1 METATTTNSRLRKSL
16 ADEIDRLDAILDGL
30 ANALNESVATA
41 VKEAVGLAV
50 KEAVQAVL
58 TEVLANPAVLQLL
71 HGVTA
76 QPATSSFGQ
85 RVRTVWSFAVTK
97 ISAVGNACKALC
109 VSSGRTLTALVRRL
123 AVVRHCKAQLLLALG
138 VGFAAGSAAY
148 FAGPWLAVAASG
160 LGGFA
165 VTAAV
170 QGWLWLRRV
179 LGTAAVWS
187 A

>member
-1 METATTTNSRLRKSL
+1 METTTTTNSRLRKSL

-30 ANALNESVATA
+30 ANALNESVAAA

-58 TEVLANPAVLQLL
+58 TEVLANPAVLELL
-71 HGVTA
+71 HGITA
-76 QPATSSFGQ
+76 QPATPSFGQ
-85 RVRTVWSFAVTK
+85 RVRSAWSFVMAK

-109 VSSGRTLTALVRRL
+109 VSTWRTLIGLVQRL
-123 AVVRHCKAQLLLALG
+123 AVVRHYKTQLLLSVG

-148 FAGPWLAVAASG
+148 LAGPWLAVAASG

-165 VTAAV
+165 ATAAV

-179 LGTAAVWS
+179 VGTAAVWG

>member
-1 METATTTNSRLRKSL
+1 METTTTTNSRLRKSL
-16 ADEIDRLDAILDGL
+16 ADQLDRLDAILDGL
-30 ANALNESVATA
+30 ANALNESVAGA

-71 HGVTA
+71 HGSS
-76 QPATSSFGQ
+76 QPAPSSFGQ
-85 RVRTVWSFAVTK
+85 RVRTVSSFVMAK
-97 ISAVGNACKALC
+97 IRAVGNACRALC
-109 VSSGRTLTALVRRL
+109 SRTWQTLTALVRRL
-123 AVVRHCKAQLLLALG
+123 AVVRHCKAQLLTALG

-165 VTAAV
+165 ATAAV

-179 LGTAAVWS
+179 LGTPAVW
-187 A
+187 AA

>member
-1 METATTTNSRLRKSL
+1 METTTTTNTRLRKSL
-16 ADEIDRLDAILDGL
+16 SDQIDRLEAILDGL
-30 ANALNESVATA
+30 ANALNESVAAA

-50 KEAVQAVL
+50 KEAVQAVF

-71 HGVTA
+71 HGA
-76 QPATSSFGQ
+76 NEQPATSSFGQ
-85 RVRTVWSFAVTK
+85 RVRSVWSFVVTK
-97 ISAVGNACKALC
+97 INALGNGCKLLC
-109 VSSGRTLTALVRRL
+109 ARTWQTLTGVVKRL
-123 AVVRHCKAQLLLALG
+123 AVVRHCKTQLLLALG

-165 VTAAV
+165 ATAAV

-179 LGTAAVWS
+179 VGTAAVWS